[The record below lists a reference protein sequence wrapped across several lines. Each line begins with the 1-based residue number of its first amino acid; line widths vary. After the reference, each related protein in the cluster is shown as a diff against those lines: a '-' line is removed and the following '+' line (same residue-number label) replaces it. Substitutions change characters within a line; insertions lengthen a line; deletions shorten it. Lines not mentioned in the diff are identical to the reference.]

1 MQLKW
6 ACCCA
11 LLRFLQDAATLQRIP
26 CSRLCAPAR
35 TPPGGR
41 TLNKSIDFKEA
52 RLLLASTRVFS
63 IFTPLHHHPPL
74 PQPPLPPS
82 AIFLWGRRS
91 GATARHGHLW
101 GLPGFNGL
109 AAEAAARWMARAL
122 SLFVGHQACNNRER
136 GPRGGGMLMLAHCGA
151 DSAFMGRRKSRKM
164 WKISCPQ
171 SLRAPRASA
180 EDKAVRSQESQR

>member
-1 MQLKW
+1 MLWGLTCDLSVVSGGPLPHCCTTSHDLMQLKW

-82 AIFLWGRRS
+82 AIFLWGRRGGPERS
-91 GATARHGHLW
+91 HGQTAPASLGPA
-101 GLPGFNGL
+101 GL
-109 AAEAAARWMARAL
+109 
-122 SLFVGHQACNNRER
+122 
-136 GPRGGGMLMLAHCGA
+136 
-151 DSAFMGRRKSRKM
+151 
-164 WKISCPQ
+164 
-171 SLRAPRASA
+171 
-180 EDKAVRSQESQR
+180 